1 MSSLQK
7 IAGRNWSDWEQNL
20 DNHKN
25 GDTQSHYQNQSDHK
39 IISKA
44 KYSNS
49 TLPCKNSNVKTE
61 EQLINPQPKDDAMK
75 LPIKDMHIFG
85 LCPASDDL
93 VLVDCDI
100 CQSSVKIEAFESH
113 IKIRHKQ
120 HYDAVKTAIKIC
132 DEKQRLSMAQS
143 KLTSSKKPS
152 RSDPVIPKITK
163 NNHAKKSEQINLYY
177 TNYHPKP
184 LALCIFGSKRIGGL
198 LSANKSKFHAR
209 RLIKA
214 AFDSRTREQTVIP
227 PCKSDQFMPS

>member
-7 IAGRNWSDWEQNL
+7 LAGRNWSDWEQNL
-20 DNHKN
+20 DNDKVS
-25 GDTQSHYQNQSDHK
+25 DMQSHYPNLSDHK

-44 KYSNS
+44 RYSNS
-49 TLPCKNSNVKTE
+49 TLPCKNSNLKTGG
-61 EQLINPQPKDDAMK
+61 QLVNPQPKDDAMK
-75 LPIKDMHIFG
+75 LPIKDMNIFG

-100 CQSSVKIEAFESH
+100 CQSSVKIEAFEFH

-120 HYDAVKTAIKIC
+120 HYDTVKKAIKIC
-132 DEKQRLSMAQS
+132 DEKQRLSMVQS
-143 KLTSSKKPS
+143 KVTSSKKP

-163 NNHAKKSEQINLYY
+163 SNHAKKSEQINLYY

-198 LSANKSKFHAR
+198 LSANRNKFHAR

-214 AFDSRTREQTVIP
+214 TFHSRTREQTVIP
-227 PCKSDQFMPS
+227 PCNSDQFTPS